1 MIRATRQ
8 VLALPGMGEV
18 DVVTPGVRVR
28 EIPSLPLFD
37 PAAGESP
44 PRDAIE
50 LYVETPISLGVYY
63 DAALDSV
70 LYAGASPAKAR
81 RETTAILAAR
91 DAGIEAL
98 LAHLRRE
105 GSYVKVGQ
113 HYPTRRRG
121 ETLGLH
127 LRGNLYVTR
136 VAHLT
141 CPIPDGQEEDVSRLH
156 DHIYI
161 GAYGPCEDDSDHH
174 ERKGRLWPI
183 DQQNLR
189 NITMSLGAIHLQAL
203 ERSLIDSL
211 DAEWE
216 YPSEANKNRYREL
229 IDPPFV
235 DVQDYP
241 RYYCGGPARSAAY
254 QGPSPREREA
264 AAVAAEP
271 DATEERVAQLLNAAR
286 AEDFQVTAKRRI
298 IVRDVLYPAPRDP
311 DDWY

>member
-1 MIRATRQ
+1 ME
-8 VLALPGMGEV
+8 EV
-18 DVVTPGVRVR
+18 DVIAPEKSVR
-28 EIPSLPLFD
+28 ESPSLPLFD

-50 LYVETPISLGVYY
+50 LYVETPVSLGIYL

-70 LYAGASPAKAR
+70 VYAGASPAKAQR
-81 RETTAILAAR
+81 KTTAILAAR

-105 GSYVKVGQ
+105 GSFVKVGQ

-127 LRGNLYVTR
+127 LRGNLYVAR
-136 VAHLT
+136 VAHLS
-141 CPIPDGQEEDVSRLH
+141 CPVPEGQEQDVSRLH

-161 GAYGPCEDDSDHH
+161 GAYARCEDDSDHH
-174 ERKGRLWPI
+174 EQKGQLWPV
-183 DQQNLR
+183 DRLNLH
-189 NITMSLGAIHLQAL
+189 NITMSLGVLQIEAL
-203 ERSLIDSL
+203 ENSLVESL
-211 DAEWE
+211 GVEWE
-216 YPSEANKNRYREL
+216 YPTVANKNRYREL
-229 IDPPFV
+229 IYPPFV

-241 RYYCGGPARSAAY
+241 RLFCGGPARSTAS

-271 DATEERVAQLLNAAR
+271 DATEERVAQLLNTAR
-286 AEDFQVTAKRRI
+286 AEDFQAATNRRI
-298 IVRDVLYPAPRDP
+298 IVRDILYPPPRDP

>member
-1 MIRATRQ
+1 
-8 VLALPGMGEV
+8 MGKV

-28 EIPSLPLFD
+28 ESPSLPLFD
-37 PAAGESP
+37 PAAGEGP

-63 DAALDSV
+63 DAALDAV
-70 LYAGASPAKAR
+70 LYAGASPTKAH

-121 ETLGLH
+121 ETLGEH
-127 LRGNLYVTR
+127 LRANLYVTR

-141 CPIPDGQEEDVSRLH
+141 CPIPDGQEQDVSRLH

-161 GAYGPCEDDSDHH
+161 GAYAPCEDDSDHH
-174 ERKGRLWPI
+174 ERKGQLWPI
-183 DQQNLR
+183 DQLNLR
-189 NITMSLGAIHLQAL
+189 NITMSLGALQIEAL
-203 ERSLIDSL
+203 ENSLVESL
-211 DAEWE
+211 NTEWE

-241 RYYCGGPARSAAY
+241 RYYCGGPARSLAC
-254 QGPSPREREA
+254 QGLEWPAREA
-264 AAVAAEP
+264 AALAQEP
-271 DATEERVAQLLNAAR
+271 DAIEERVVEIRRAAR
-286 AEDFQVTAKRRI
+286 LEYTNAVTNRRI

>member
-1 MIRATRQ
+1 MAPR
-8 VLALPGMGEV
+8 VG
-18 DVVTPGVRVR
+18 VR

-70 LYAGASPAKAR
+70 AYAGASPAKAH

-98 LAHLRRE
+98 LAHLRSD

-127 LRGNLYVTR
+127 LPGNLYVTR

-141 CPIPDGQEEDVSRLH
+141 VPMPEGQEQDVSRLH

-161 GAYGPCEDDSDHH
+161 GAYARCEDDSDLHH
-174 ERKGRLWPI
+174 VRKGQLWPV
-183 DQQNLR
+183 DETNLR
-189 NITMSLGAIHLQAL
+189 NITTSLGVLHLQAL
-203 ERSLIDSL
+203 ERSLVESL
-211 DAEWE
+211 DVEWE
-216 YPSEANKNRYREL
+216 YHSEANTNRHREL
-229 IDPPFV
+229 IDPPFI

-241 RYYCGGPARSAAY
+241 RLFCGGHARSSAC
-254 QGPSPREREA
+254 QGLEWPEREA
-264 AAVAAEP
+264 AALAQEP
-271 DATEERVAQLLNAAR
+271 DAIEERVVEIRRAAR
-286 AEDFQVTAKRRI
+286 REYTDAVTNRRI
-298 IVRDVLYPAPRDP
+298 TVRDVLYPPPRDP